1 MQSGFSAA
9 LHLARILEREQNGQC
24 FLPSADADGRPSPY
38 SPGLAHD
45 GCEYGWLQ
53 PRKPNAPWRGVP
65 FRNNSDFW
73 LKLWGLEADPTLR
86 HEKNMHLADRLL
98 RAYPGRL
105 LSETKH
111 AMAVYRRLQPHE
123 LVLANW
129 DDVDDELGL
138 GLR

>member
-1 MQSGFSAA
+1 MQ
-9 LHLARILEREQNGQC
+9 LAQTLEREQNGQC
-24 FLPSADADGRPSPY
+24 FVPSYGEY
-38 SPGLAHD
+38 WPGLAHD

-53 PRKPNAPWRGVP
+53 PHKLNAPWRGV
-65 FRNNSDFW
+65 
-73 LKLWGLEADPTLR
+73 LWGLDRTHR
-86 HEKNMHLADRLL
+86 HEKTMHLADRLL